1 MLIALAT
8 KHNWELYQL
17 DVKSAFLNGDL
28 KEEIYLVQPE
38 GYVKQGQEH
47 LVCRLKKALYG
58 LKQAPRSWYE
68 KVDSFF
74 IEYGFHRTLN
84 DPNLYTRY
92 NNQRQIVLISL
103 YVDDMIITGNAFDLI
118 KGIKRLMAQ
127 VFEMKDLG
135 SLHYCLGLEVFRDT
149 GQTFLTQ
156 GKYARN
162 LLEKFTMDQGRT
174 ATTPLQQNLK
184 LSSDDGTKEVDATMY
199 RQLVGF
205 SDSDW
210 ASNLDDRRS
219 ITSYAFNIGSEVI
232 AWSSKKQSTVALS
245 SCEAEYQALCA
256 ATCEA
261 IWLRRLLKDAGK
273 AQKQPT
279 SIKSDNQSTI
289 KLAYNPV
296 FHKNTKHIDTQFHF
310 VREKIQSNEI
320 AVEYCKTCDNVADIF
335 TKPLARVKFELF
347 RKMLGVQENPFS
359 IKGGS

>member
-1 MLIALAT
+1 
-8 KHNWELYQL
+8 
-17 DVKSAFLNGDL
+17 
-28 KEEIYLVQPE
+28 
-38 GYVKQGQEH
+38 
-47 LVCRLKKALYG
+47 
-58 LKQAPRSWYE
+58 
-68 KVDSFF
+68 
-74 IEYGFHRTLN
+74 
-84 DPNLYTRY
+84 
-92 NNQRQIVLISL
+92 
-103 YVDDMIITGNAFDLI
+103 MIITGNAHDLI

-135 SLHYCLGLEVFRDT
+135 SLHYCLGLEVFKDT
-149 GQTFLTQ
+149 RQTFLTR

-162 LLEKFTMDQGRT
+162 LLEKFGMDWCRST
-174 ATTPLQQNLK
+174 ARPLQQNLK
-184 LSSDDGTKEVDATMY
+184 LSSDDGTKEVDATLY
-199 RQLVGF
+199 RKLVGNLIYLTTTRPDLAYSVSVLSQFMSKPLESF

-210 ASNLDDRRS
+210 AGNLDDRRS
-219 ITSYAFNIGSEVI
+219 ITGYAFNRGSGVI

-261 IWLRRLLKDAGK
+261 IWLRRLLKYAGK
-273 AQKQPT
+273 EQKQPT

-296 FHKNTKHIDTQFHF
+296 FHKNTKHIDTHFHF

-347 RKMLGVQENPFS
+347 RKMLGIQENPFS
-359 IKGGS
+359 IKGGVENN